1 MDLNVS
7 RSKKKAEFPF
17 RSLRK
22 QLEIKG
28 GQKAQLMKGPEKQ
41 RRWGNSPASRTLL
54 QGRDRGTAPR
64 ALLTLPLT
72 HWALTAHI
80 LPPGE
85 LKVAAPWKCLFC
97 LWSRRHRFWWPWW
110 PCLWGSEVLPGQ
122 EEALVLSHEQD
133 LSMGSLF
140 LFKQKGCLMLSLG
153 HHIGPLAVPGI
164 LNIFVP
170 L

>member
-7 RSKKKAEFPF
+7 RSKKKAEFPV

-28 GQKAQLMKGPEKQ
+28 GQKAQLMKGPEKR
-41 RRWGNSPASRTLL
+41 RRWGNSPASGTLL
-54 QGRDRGTAPR
+54 QGQDRGTAPR

-85 LKVAAPWKCLFC
+85 LKVAAPRKCLFC
-97 LWSRRHRFWWPWW
+97 LWSRRHHFWRPRVA
-110 PCLWGSEVLPGQ
+110 PYLRLRGPVRPRGGSF
-122 EEALVLSHEQD
+122 LVSRAGFVHGKL
-133 LSMGSLF
+133 
-140 LFKQKGCLMLSLG
+140 
-153 HHIGPLAVPGI
+153 
-164 LNIFVP
+164 VP